1 MTKCLITKLNGTV
14 DNDSILRIGEMK
26 FSINKIDSP
35 TKDTQYLSIT
45 SQKDIKLKIIG
56 DGYFTDESLSVNNGK
71 TKAISAN
78 TQTVCY
84 LSNNNFE
91 LVIPEKYS
99 LNVINDMETNAG
111 NKVFK
116 LEDFK
121 FLKNISM
128 ISLHNEKITG
138 DISSL
143 KDLATLSS
151 LLLTGTNIIGDIAN
165 LKNLTALSLVN
176 FSGTNVS
183 GDIAN
188 LKNLTTLKYV
198 IFYGT
203 NVSGDIANLKNLTAL
218 TSIGLTNTNISGDIA
233 NLKNLTAL
241 TSLGISN
248 TNVSGDIANLKN
260 LTKLNKELR
269 LEKLNLS
276 GNIGDLP
283 NNILFITNKNGK
295 SNFTW
300 TTSSRTNIL
309 AMETIACDNI
319 DKLLQDMSNMNANFA
334 GEAAYYKT
342 IGLIG
347 TRTSASDAAVQT
359 LQSKGY
365 TVSITPA

>member
-188 LKNLTTLKYV
+188 LKNLT
-198 IFYGT
+198 
-203 NVSGDIANLKNLTAL
+203 AL